1 MLNSSYCGSQQS
13 ANSFDCRHPKRN
25 TDGTN
30 NDISGTSYLINVHHC
45 SPLVC
50 VSVFHRSLLQ
60 VNDLPNFTKT
70 SARKCYFYSS
80 PARHDTVS
88 PTDINTQRKR
98 SSVEKKDCDEK
109 ENELH
114 PQDILEKGPKPDEE
128 GKTILSLSHLR
139 PRERMAHDKHIQST
153 RKQKYKDSNS
163 PFLDNRIQAKAR
175 NGSSSP
181 AVLTTTPSP
190 RELKA
195 YEKHIRSIRE
205 RLHRAGLTYSHPD
218 AMHSTTGNYS
228 PATRHVK
235 RIGEV
240 DSPMDRGR
248 WSG

>member
-1 MLNSSYCGSQQS
+1 M
-13 ANSFDCRHPKRN
+13 
-25 TDGTN
+25 
-30 NDISGTSYLINVHHC
+30 INVHHC

>member
-1 MLNSSYCGSQQS
+1 
-13 ANSFDCRHPKRN
+13 
-25 TDGTN
+25 
-30 NDISGTSYLINVHHC
+30 LINVHHC

>member
-1 MLNSSYCGSQQS
+1 M
-13 ANSFDCRHPKRN
+13 
-25 TDGTN
+25 
-30 NDISGTSYLINVHHC
+30 IIVHNC
-45 SPLVC
+45 SPLVS

-80 PARHDTVS
+80 PARHDTITNSS
-88 PTDINTQRKR
+88 PTDINTQRNR
-98 SSVEKKDCDEK
+98 SSVEAKECDEN

-114 PQDILEKGPKPDEE
+114 PQ
-128 GKTILSLSHLR
+128 GKTTVSLSHLR

-153 RKQKYKDSNS
+153 RKQKYKDNNS
-163 PFLDNRIQAKAR
+163 PLLDNCIQGKAR
-175 NGSSSP
+175 NGFSSH
-181 AVLTTTPSP
+181 AVTTTTPSP

-195 YEKHIRSIRE
+195 YEKHIRSMRE

>member
-1 MLNSSYCGSQQS
+1 M
-13 ANSFDCRHPKRN
+13 
-25 TDGTN
+25 
-30 NDISGTSYLINVHHC
+30 IIVHNC
-45 SPLVC
+45 SPLVS

-80 PARHDTVS
+80 PARHDTITNSS

-98 SSVEKKDCDEK
+98 SSVEKKECDEK

-153 RKQKYKDSNS
+153 RKQKYKDNNS
-163 PFLDNRIQAKAR
+163 PLLDNCIQGKAR
-175 NGSSSP
+175 NGFSSP
-181 AVLTTTPSP
+181 AVTTTTPSP

-195 YEKHIRSIRE
+195 YEKHIRSMRE

-218 AMHSTTGNYS
+218 AMHSTTGNDS

-235 RIGEV
+235 RIGGV